1 MYDVDVLIKI
11 YKRKEAVIAEETAKA
26 LERLKSYETGPTF
39 TAEDVRIILI
49 EHGQNDHQF
58 KLGEIIKYSP
68 TDVYDI
74 LKEVSK

>member
-1 MYDVDVLIKI
+1 MYDVDELIKI
-11 YKRKEAVIAEETAKA
+11 YKRREGIAGETAKA
-26 LERLKSYETGPTF
+26 LEHLKSYETGPTF
-39 TAEDVRIILI
+39 TAEDVCNILV

-74 LKEVSK
+74 LKEASK